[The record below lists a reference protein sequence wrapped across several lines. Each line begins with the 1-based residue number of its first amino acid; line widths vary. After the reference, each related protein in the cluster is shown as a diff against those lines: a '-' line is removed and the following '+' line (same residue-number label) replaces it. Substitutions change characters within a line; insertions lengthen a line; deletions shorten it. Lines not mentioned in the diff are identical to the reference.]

1 MLAISELHTRTCCMT
16 RRRGDWRNGLALRTG
31 RVTSVRRYL
40 EGRARI
46 VFGSSGYLLTAEVRL
61 TMPSGHWRIQS
72 VTER

>member
-1 MLAISELHTRTCCMT
+1 MLAISELHTRMLHDTPS
-16 RRRGDWRNGLALRTG
+16 RRLARNGLALRTG
-31 RVTSVRRYL
+31 RVPSVRRYL